1 MPKSFGT
8 KEELEVKLK
17 EYSTFIDRKL
27 HPELK
32 KRVDARE
39 QVEEEIADY
48 RDLSTKLKALDQQDG
63 DSPLEAMV
71 DLGHDTVYCRG
82 VASAESKQQLMMHV
96 HVGMGFHVELTI
108 PEALAFSEKR
118 IRFLEQ
124 ILKKRV
130 EASTMVARHIESS
143 LLILEELAREMR
155 DYD

>member
-1 MPKSFGT
+1 
-8 KEELEVKLK
+8 VK
-17 EYSTFIDRKL
+17 EYSTFIDTKL

-48 RDLSTKLKALDQQDG
+48 RDLSTKLKALVAQQD

-82 VASAESKQQLMMHV
+82 VASPEQNKPLMMHV
-96 HVGMGFHVELTI
+96 HVGMGFHAELTI

-118 IRFLEQ
+118 ILYLEQ

-143 LLILEELAREMR
+143 LLILEQLAREKR
-155 DYD
+155 DYN